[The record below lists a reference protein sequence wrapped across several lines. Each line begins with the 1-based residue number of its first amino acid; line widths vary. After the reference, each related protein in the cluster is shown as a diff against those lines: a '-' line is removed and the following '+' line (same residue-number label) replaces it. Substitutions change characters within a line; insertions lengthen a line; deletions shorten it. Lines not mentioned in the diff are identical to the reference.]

1 MANTIILEWD
11 PTRVRAAVGSASA
24 NAPSVQRTVTFDL
37 SSGEESDEVVTMADS
52 ISAGL
57 KEHKIGKGDAI
68 VVVERS
74 VAELR
79 VLSVPPVP
87 DDELPDVVRF
97 QAGREFTSVT
107 DGWLVDFI
115 RLPSSPNGQRRVLA
129 GAISPQVAA
138 QIRGT
143 CDTAGL
149 NLKKVVLRPF
159 ASGRLLAAAGMLQE
173 DCVLIEL
180 LGETADMT
188 VFSQSGLQLTRSIRV
203 SSEASVE
210 AIAKQMQMELKRT
223 LTSFQNQ
230 QQNAD
235 VKRVL
240 IMAPSD
246 LSGSLESTLSEALE
260 LQCLAVDPWSIFKN
274 LGSAKGSA
282 PDHSETLAAV
292 LGGLCSSSEDYSE
305 IDFVNPT
312 RPPAPPSNR
321 RRNVLI
327 AATAATLLVS
337 LGGLYWVQASQLDS
351 QLAQLQEEVAK
362 MGREDQ
368 THQDRLKEIGMLE
381 EWVSNRPNW
390 LAEMGEM
397 SRQFPLPD
405 DAIVDNLGL
414 SLDEKNRLAVIKL
427 TGKASS
433 AEAIRQLEQELR
445 DPETGREISGRQNSP
460 TASGPYKFR
469 FDETLTVDL
478 AHQSQEET
486 GETGQLTPQ
495 MLVVEETTGDDET
508 AEQPKSES
516 DSAEPIDA
524 SDAAG
529 QDSSEETEPKDS
541 DTGDAETKEADPSES
556 SREESAKEDSGDASK
571 ASGEDEAG
579 SGGETDDKTD
589 DKTDAVEVEV
599 TEESDSTEDDEKTAE
614 GEDDVR

>member
-11 PTRVRAAVGSASA
+11 PVRVRAAVGSAST
-24 NAPSVQRTVTFDL
+24 NSPSVQRTVTFDL
-37 SSGEESDEVVTMADS
+37 TSGDESDEVVTMADS
-52 ISAGL
+52 IATGL
-57 KEHKIGKGDAI
+57 KEHKVGKGDAI

-74 VAELR
+74 VTELR

-97 QAGREFTSVT
+97 QASREFTSVS

-115 RLPSSPNGQRRVLA
+115 RLPSSPNGQHRVLA

-159 ASGRLLAAAGMLQE
+159 ASGRLLATAGMLQE
-173 DCVLIEL
+173 DCVLIEH
-180 LGETADMT
+180 LGETADLT
-188 VFSQSGLQLTRSIRV
+188 VFSQGGLQLTRSIRV
-203 SSEASVE
+203 SSEASAE
-210 AIAKQMQMELKRT
+210 AVAKQLQMELKRT

-230 QQNAD
+230 QHDAD

-240 IMAPSD
+240 IMAPGD
-246 LSGSLESTLSEALE
+246 LSSSLESTLSEALE
-260 LQCLAVDPWSIFKN
+260 LQCLAVDPWSIFNN

-282 PDHSETLAAV
+282 PEHSETLAAV
-292 LGGLCSSSEDYSE
+292 LGGFCSSSEDYAE

-312 RPPAPPSNR
+312 KPPAPPSNR

-327 AATAATLLVS
+327 AATAATLLLS

-351 QLAQLQEEVAK
+351 RLAQLQEEVAK

-368 THQDRLKEIGMLE
+368 TYQDRMKEIGMLE
-381 EWVSNRPNW
+381 EWVNNRPNW

-397 SRQFPLPD
+397 SQQFPLPD

-414 SLDEKNRLAVIKL
+414 SLDAKNQLAVIKL

-433 AEAIRQLEQELR
+433 VEAIRQLEQELR
-445 DPETGREISGRQNSP
+445 DPETGREVSGRQNSP

-478 AHQSQEET
+478 AHQSQDET
-486 GETGQLTPQ
+486 GDLTPQ
-495 MLVVEETTGDDET
+495 PLVVEEITGE
-508 AEQPKSES
+508 
-516 DSAEPIDA
+516 
-524 SDAAG
+524 DAAQEQSKVESNPADLDESANPVE
-529 QDSSEETEPKDS
+529 QDSREEADAEDS
-541 DTGDAETKEADPSES
+541 DTGDKDSNPANSDEQSQDES
-556 SREESAKEDSGDASK
+556 GDDVDNDDAAKSSEESD
-571 ASGEDEAG
+571 AG
-579 SGGETDDKTD
+579 SDKETNQTEGETDS
-589 DKTDAVEVEV
+589 VEVEA
-599 TEESDSTEDDEKTAE
+599 TDESDSKQADVNTAE
-614 GEDDVR
+614 GEDDAR

>member
-11 PTRVRAAVGSASA
+11 PARVRAAVGSASST
-24 NAPSVQRTVTFDL
+24 APSVQRTVTFDL

-52 ISAGL
+52 IAAGL

-97 QAGREFTSVT
+97 QAGREFTSVSE
-107 DGWLVDFI
+107 GWLVDFI
-115 RLPSSPNGQRRVLA
+115 RLPSAPNGQRRVLA

-180 LGETADMT
+180 LGDSADMT
-188 VFSQSGLQLTRSIRV
+188 VFSQGELQLTRSIRV

-210 AIAKQMQMELKRT
+210 AVTKQMQLELKRT

-230 QQNAD
+230 QQDAD

-240 IMAPSD
+240 IMASSD
-246 LSGSLESTLSEALE
+246 LSSSLESTLSEALE

-282 PDHSETLAAV
+282 PEHAETLAAV
-292 LGGLCSSSEDYSE
+292 LGGLCSASDAYPE

-312 RPPAPPSNR
+312 RPPAPPSHR

-337 LGGLYWVQASQLDS
+337 LGGLYWVQASQLDAK
-351 QLAQLQEEVAK
+351 LAQLQDEVAK

-368 THQDRLKEIGMLE
+368 TYQDRLKEIGMLE
-381 EWVSNRPNW
+381 EWVNNRPNW

-414 SLDEKNRLAVIKL
+414 SLDEKNHLAVIKL

-445 DPETGREISGRQNSP
+445 DPDTGREVSGRQNSP

-478 AHQSQEET
+478 AHQSQDET
-486 GETGQLTPQ
+486 GKSAELTPQ
-495 MLVVEETTGDDET
+495 ELITQETTGEEEAD
-508 AEQPKSES
+508 EQPKLEAIPSGPE
-516 DSAEPIDA
+516 
-524 SDAAG
+524 DAAS
-529 QDSSEETEPKDS
+529 SSEEEVS
-541 DTGDAETKEADPSES
+541 EEADPEASEKAEQES
-556 SREESAKEDSGDASK
+556 EEATTDENDDDDASSSANQDETEK
-571 ASGEDEAG
+571 RDNTEDEIENE
-579 SGGETDDKTD
+579 SDV
-589 DKTDAVEVEV
+589 VEVEV
-599 TEESDSTEDDEKTAE
+599 TEESGSKESGEKTAE